1 MSDNQTTLNSL
12 KSIFEKSDYITLLVF
27 PRSSFKT
34 TITLSYLKERLESFE
49 QQKLRQSD
57 DLKTHGEFIASAQ
70 TAFRDIGDALQ
81 KLANEAKVSA
91 NGLSITH
98 LYFDEI
104 CCSNDWRE
112 KLVDPRTCD
121 RHSSYYIPFYFPV
134 CGSSRNKATKPVSLP
149 TKKVERNV
157 RPKGT
162 HTHCKFYR

>member
-1 MSDNQTTLNSL
+1 MSDNQTILDSL
-12 KSIFEKSDYITLLVF
+12 KSIFKKSDYTTLLEF

-34 TITLSYLKERLESFE
+34 TISLSYLKERLELFE

-57 DLKTHGEFIASAQ
+57 DLKTHGDSIASAQ

-91 NGLSITH
+91 NGLSITY
-98 LYFDEI
+98 LYLDEI
-104 CCSNDWRE
+104 WSSKDWRE
-112 KLVDPRTCD
+112 KLVDPRT
-121 RHSSYYIPFYFPV
+121 RNPHSCYYIPFYFPV